1 MFIDSESECLSV
13 MTKVAVFPASGKIGS
28 SIYTNLFKLLSPN
41 GLLLIS
47 RHPDKIPTH
56 FVETGVETRKA
67 DYNHADSLEHAFDGV
82 SCLIMI
88 SYPSI
93 ESDHRFKVHRLA
105 IDAAHRSGVSHIF
118 YTSLAFGGDCTAKS
132 VAHVMQAHL
141 KTETYLKSFE
151 SKPTDKEPVTFTAIR
166 EGIYSESFPMYTG
179 FPDLQNLSDEVKIP
193 HDGSEPGIAFA
204 KIDDLGEATAKLVK
218 EYLDSPGSFKY
229 KNQIMLLSGPRV
241 CTLADT
247 VKLLGKIRGKD
258 MKVKQVT
265 EEVYVAEPRVQQML
279 GSHGPGEVPRQWATS
294 FDAVKNGE
302 CALPSVELGRLLG
315 REPEGFEET
324 VKKMVN
330 R

>member
-1 MFIDSESECLSV
+1 

-41 GLLLIS
+41 DLLLIS

-56 FVETGVETRKA
+56 FVEAGVETRKA

-105 IDAAHRSGVSHIF
+105 IDAAYCSGVSHIF

-132 VAHVMQAHL
+132 VAYVMQAHL
-141 KTETYLKSFE
+141 KTEQYLKSFE
-151 SKPTDKEPVTFTAIR
+151 SESTKRSNKTPVTFTAVR

-179 FPDLQNLSDEVKIP
+179 FPDLQNLPEEVKIP
-193 HDGSEPGIAFA
+193 HDGSGPGIAFA

-229 KNQIMLLSGPRV
+229 NNQTMLLSGPRV

-247 VKLLGKIRGKD
+247 VKLLGKVKGKD

-294 FDAVKNGE
+294 FDTVKNGE
-302 CALPSVELGRLLG
+302 CAVPSVELGRLLG

-324 VKKMVN
+324 VKEMVN